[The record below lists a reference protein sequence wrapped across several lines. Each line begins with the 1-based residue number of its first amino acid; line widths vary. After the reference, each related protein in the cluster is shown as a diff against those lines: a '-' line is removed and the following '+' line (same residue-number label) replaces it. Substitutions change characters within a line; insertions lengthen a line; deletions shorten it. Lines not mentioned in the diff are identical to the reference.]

1 MKTPDRLVGLLNEIQ
16 PKRIAIIKPSA
27 LGDVVQTLP
36 LVGVLKKK
44 YPQAE
49 IDWVIRSELANLLAA
64 EPRLAEIIPY
74 HRKGGWR
81 EWMRL
86 LGRLRRRKYDLVF
99 DAQGL
104 LRTAVMTLATGAPLR
119 IGLETARECSHL
131 ACHGLLPNTTKS
143 VPAHARY
150 WRLAELLGYEREP
163 RGLNLEIPQ
172 SERTSASALLEA
184 DSRPLLVI
192 HPGAMWITKRWPVAS
207 FAEIASR
214 AIRHFSMRV
223 VVVGSKGEQTDAEVL
238 SQAVRQVDP
247 GASILNLA
255 GKTTLM
261 QLAVL
266 LEKADVVLTNDS
278 GPMHL
283 AAGLGTPV
291 VGLFTC
297 TSAERSGPAG
307 EQHELVQALVPCA
320 ASYRK
325 QCPFTGSGHLHCMQA
340 LSIHQVWQA
349 FTRLIEKNRVAQR
362 VA

>member
-1 MKTPDRLVGLLNEIQ
+1 
-16 PKRIAIIKPSA
+16 
-27 LGDVVQTLP
+27 
-36 LVGVLKKK
+36 
-44 YPQAE
+44 
-49 IDWVIRSELANLLAA
+49 
-64 EPRLAEIIPY
+64 
-74 HRKGGWR
+74 
-81 EWMRL
+81 
-86 LGRLRRRKYDLVF
+86 
-99 DAQGL
+99 
-104 LRTAVMTLATGAPLR
+104 
-119 IGLETARECSHL
+119 
-131 ACHGLLPNTTKS
+131 
-143 VPAHARY
+143 
-150 WRLAELLGYEREP
+150 
-163 RGLNLEIPQ
+163 
-172 SERTSASALLEA
+172 
-184 DSRPLLVI
+184 
-192 HPGAMWITKRWPVAS
+192 
-207 FAEIASR
+207 
-214 AIRHFSMRV
+214 MRV